1 MKRHLQ
7 KELENLKKRILSLGA
22 MAEERV
28 RMSIRAFETRDGAL
42 ARQIIESDV
51 EIDAA
56 EVEVEEECL
65 KIIALHQPVAVDLRF
80 INIVIKINNDLERVG
95 DEAVNIAER
104 VENIAKR
111 LPLSA
116 PFEFSTMAE
125 KTEAMLKDS
134 LDALV
139 NQDVDLA
146 YKVCLDDDDVDR
158 MNHMIYDEVKDA
170 IKKQPDRVATL
181 LNLLLIAR
189 HLERIADHATNI
201 AEEVIYMIEGEIS
214 RHRKHDTSRL
224 ISLLF
229 LMEPIMIHFTG
240 SFTVSIR
247 F

>member
-7 KELENLKKRILSLGA
+7 RELESMKKQILSLGA
-22 MAEERV
+22 MAEESV
-28 RMSIRAFETRDGAL
+28 RMAVRAFETKDGEL
-42 ARQIIESDV
+42 ARRIIESDR

-104 VENIAKR
+104 VENISKR
-111 LPLSA
+111 LPLSFPFDFA
-116 PFEFSTMAE
+116 PMAE
-125 KTEAMLKDS
+125 KAEAMLKDS

-158 MNHMIYDEVKDA
+158 MNHMIYDEVKEA
-170 IKKQPDRVATL
+170 IKKQPDRVAYL

-189 HLERIADHATNI
+189 HLERIGDHATNI

-214 RHRKHDTSRL
+214 RHRKHD
-224 ISLLF
+224 IS
-229 LMEPIMIHFTG
+229 G
-240 SFTVSIR
+240 
-247 F
+247 